1 MSKII
6 LPRVYDNPSNNPKF
20 EKYVGMPKVSYSQ
33 ITSFQNELY
42 KGGYIAGYIFGVRDE
57 GNIFTEFGTWVGEY
71 MEKGEDLY
79 GKLSETDIA
88 ACEKVGRPDNCEYER
103 EVIYESPLGYVIQGF
118 IDRTRFMDKGEVE
131 VIDFKTGSI
140 KSKGAEY
147 AGPDYNQTTLYT
159 KALLNEGLNVTY
171 SGVILFDRKGNG
183 QEKHP
188 LRLTGEVA
196 HIETPYSDERFNNF
210 MEGVDKTVLE
220 ISEYLRIANK
230 YLK

>member
-1 MSKII
+1 MRDLI
-6 LPRVYDNPSNNPKF
+6 LPRVYDNPHNNPKF

-33 ITSFQNELY
+33 ITSFQDETY
-42 KGGYIAGYIFGVRDE
+42 KGGYIAGYLFGVRDE

-79 GKLSETDIA
+79 GKLTESDIA
-88 ACEKVGRPDNCEYER
+88 ACEEVGRPDNCEYER
-103 EVIYESPLGYVIQGF
+103 EIVIESPLGYVIQGY
-118 IDRTRFMDKGEVE
+118 IDRTRFLSEKDVE

-140 KSKGAEY
+140 KTKEAKY

-159 KALLNEGLNVTY
+159 QALINEGFNVVH

-183 QEKHP
+183 REKHP

-196 HIETPYSDERFNNF
+196 NIDTPYTKERFDKF
-210 MEGVDKTVLE
+210 MKKADKTVLE
-220 ISEYLRIANK
+220 IAEYLRIANK